1 MEGKVVANSREVAEA
16 FEKRHDHVLR
26 DIDHLMAVAPECAPK
41 FGETSDMV
49 AMPQGGTRTSRSF
62 DMDRDGFAL
71 LAMGFTG
78 AKALRFK
85 LAYIEAFNRME
96 AELRGAVKVVQG
108 CMAGNCLALFVAWWA
123 THNARK

>member
-1 MEGKVVANSREVAEA
+1 MALANSREVAEV

-26 DIDHLMAVAPECAPK
+26 DLDNLVALAGPPILGNLFWERQDYHEQARK
-41 FGETSDMV
+41 QV
-49 AMPQGGTRTSRSF
+49 RSF
-62 DMDRDGFAL
+62 DMGRDGFAL

-96 AELRGAVKVVQG
+96 AELRGVVKVAQ
-108 CMAGNCLALFVAWWA
+108 AG
-123 THNARK
+123 TSGK